1 MLRIVEVHAGQS
13 VSGEY
18 IVLQN
23 QGLTTQ
29 SLRGWVLCADSY
41 LHGDPAAVLDAM
53 FIFTQDVPIK
63 PYMRVVLFT
72 GRGESGWYSTVD
84 GKRAY
89 VVYWGRTEKVWS
101 AAGVVH
107 LLQPASSQRIVH
119 LSEKEAPARR

>member
-1 MLRIVEVHAGQS
+1 MLRIVEVHAGNS

-29 SLRGWVLCADSY
+29 SLRGWVLCADCY
-41 LHGDPAAVLDAM
+41 LYGDPAAASDAM

-72 GRGESGWYSTVD
+72 GRGEDGWYSTVD

-89 VVYWGRTEKVWS
+89 VAYWGRTEKVWS
-101 AAGVVH
+101 HAGAVH
-107 LLQPASSQRIVH
+107 LLQPASSRRIVH
-119 LSEKEAPARR
+119 MSEKEASALL